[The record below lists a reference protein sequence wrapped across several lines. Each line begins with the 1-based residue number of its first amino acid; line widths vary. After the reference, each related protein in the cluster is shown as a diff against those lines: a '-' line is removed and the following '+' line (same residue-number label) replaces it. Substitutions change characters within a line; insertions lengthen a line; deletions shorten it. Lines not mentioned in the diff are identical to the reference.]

1 MVYFLLEVKMKD
13 KSLLSELR
21 LRFNLTQREVAERL
35 GCTQAEVSRIEK
47 GVRRLR
53 TETLSN
59 IAKAFN
65 MPVDELV
72 RMQLGEANQ
81 SLNTNKGIPLIG
93 KTTIDQRVSLKDKTP
108 RRYSKWD
115 NDGNYYFVKVPG
127 MCSYPRIKPN
137 EFVLIEKNSS
147 YGEGEEIVIEYAE
160 QNDNLIAFGI
170 FDKVDNDNIYI
181 KRMNEDKSTYENPN
195 NFITEIKKNVVIEVY
210 VIKAIFKHI

>member
-1 MVYFLLEVKMKD
+1 MKD

-81 SLNTNKGIPLIG
+81 SLNTKKGIPLIG
-93 KTTIDQRVSLKDKTP
+93 KTTLDQRLSVKDKTP
-108 RRYSKWD
+108 RFISKWQSD
-115 NDGNYYFVKVPG
+115 DGEFYFLKDPG
-127 MCSYPRIKPN
+127 YCAVPRIQPN
-137 EFVLIEKNSS
+137 EYILMQKNVS
-147 YGEGEEIVIEYAE
+147 YGKGDEVVIEFVE
-160 QNDNLIAFGI
+160 ENDNLVTIGI
-170 FDKVDNDNIYI
+170 FDSVDEEFIHI
-181 KRMNEDKSTYENPN
+181 KRINEDIESYN
-195 NFITEIKKNVVIEVY
+195 NKANYITKLKKELVVDIYTIKG
-210 VIKAIFKHI
+210 IFKNI

>member
-1 MVYFLLEVKMKD
+1 MKD

-21 LRFNLTQREVAERL
+21 LRFNLTQREVAKRL

-65 MPVDELV
+65 MPVDDLV

-81 SLNTNKGIPLIG
+81 SLNTKKGIPLIG
-93 KTTIDQRVSLKDKTP
+93 KTTIDQRVSVKDKTP

-115 NDGNYYFVKVPG
+115 NDGDYYFVKVPG
-127 MCSYPRIKPN
+127 MCAYPRVKPN
-137 EFVLIEKNSS
+137 EFILMEKNSS
-147 YGEGEEIVIEYAE
+147 YGEGEEVVIEYVE
-160 QNDNLIAFGI
+160 QNDNLITIGI
-170 FDKVDNDNIYI
+170 VEKFDNENCYLKRINENIDLYNNKENYVTTLKKEIIVDI
-181 KRMNEDKSTYENPN
+181 
-195 NFITEIKKNVVIEVY
+195 Y
-210 VIKAIFKHI
+210 VIKGIFKHI

>member
-1 MVYFLLEVKMKD
+1 MKD

-65 MPVDELV
+65 MPVDDLV

-81 SLNTNKGIPLIG
+81 SLNTKKGIPLIG
-93 KTTIDQRVSLKDKTP
+93 KTTIDQRVSVKDKTP

-115 NDGNYYFVKVPG
+115 NDGDYYFVKVPG
-127 MCSYPRIKPN
+127 MCAYPRVKPN
-137 EFVLIEKNSS
+137 EFVLMEKNSS
-147 YGEGEEIVIEYAE
+147 YGEGEEVVIEYVE
-160 QNDNLIAFGI
+160 QNDNLITIGI
-170 FDKVDNDNIYI
+170 VEKFDNENCYLKRINENIDLYNNKESYITSLKKEIIVDI
-181 KRMNEDKSTYENPN
+181 
-195 NFITEIKKNVVIEVY
+195 Y
-210 VIKAIFKHI
+210 VIKGIFKHI

>member
-1 MVYFLLEVKMKD
+1 MKD

-81 SLNTNKGIPLIG
+81 SLNLSRGIPLIG
-93 KTTIDQRVSLKDKTP
+93 KTTIDQRVSVKDKTP

-115 NDGNYYFVKVPG
+115 NDGDYYFIKLPG
-127 MCSYPRIKPN
+127 MSAYPRVKPN
-137 EFVLIEKNSS
+137 EFILIEKNSS
-147 YGEGEEIVIEYAE
+147 YGEGEEVVIEYVE
-160 QNDNLIAFGI
+160 QNDNLITIGI
-170 FDKVDNDNIYI
+170 VEKFDNENCHLKRINENIDSYNNKESYVTTLKKEIIVDI
-181 KRMNEDKSTYENPN
+181 
-195 NFITEIKKNVVIEVY
+195 Y
-210 VIKAIFKHI
+210 VIKGIFKHI

>member
-1 MVYFLLEVKMKD
+1 MKD

-21 LRFNLTQREVAERL
+21 LRFNLTQREVAKRL

-65 MPVDELV
+65 MPVDDLV

-81 SLNTNKGIPLIG
+81 SLNTKKGIPLIG
-93 KTTIDQRVSLKDKTP
+93 KTTIDQRVSVKDKTP

-115 NDGNYYFVKVPG
+115 NDGDYYFVKVPG
-127 MCSYPRIKPN
+127 MCAYPRVKPN
-137 EFVLIEKNSS
+137 EFILMEKNSS
-147 YGEGEEIVIEYAE
+147 YGEGEEVVIEYVE
-160 QNDNLIAFGI
+160 QNDNLITIGI
-170 FDKVDNDNIYI
+170 VEKFDNENCYLKRINENIDLYNNKESYITSLKKEIIVDI
-181 KRMNEDKSTYENPN
+181 
-195 NFITEIKKNVVIEVY
+195 Y
-210 VIKAIFKHI
+210 VIKGIFKHI

>member
-1 MVYFLLEVKMKD
+1 MKD

-21 LRFNLTQREVAERL
+21 LRFNLTQREVAKRL

-65 MPVDELV
+65 MPVDDLV

-81 SLNTNKGIPLIG
+81 SLNTKKGIPLIG
-93 KTTIDQRVSLKDKTP
+93 KTTIDQRVSVKDKTP

-115 NDGNYYFVKVPG
+115 NDGDYYFVKVPG
-127 MCSYPRIKPN
+127 MCAYPRVKPN
-137 EFVLIEKNSS
+137 EFILMEKNSS
-147 YGEGEEIVIEYAE
+147 YGEGEEVVIEYVE
-160 QNDNLIAFGI
+160 QNDNLITIGI
-170 FDKVDNDNIYI
+170 VEKFDNENCYLKRINENIDLYNNKESYITTLKKEIIVDI
-181 KRMNEDKSTYENPN
+181 
-195 NFITEIKKNVVIEVY
+195 Y
-210 VIKAIFKHI
+210 VIKGIFKHI

>member
-1 MVYFLLEVKMKD
+1 MKD

-108 RRYSKWD
+108 RLYSKWD
-115 NDGNYYFVKVPG
+115 NDGNYYFVKIPG
-127 MCSYPRIKPN
+127 MCAYPRIKPN

-147 YGEGEEIVIEYAE
+147 YGEGEEIFIEYAE
-160 QNDNLIAFGI
+160 QNDNLTAFGI
-170 FDKVDNDNIYI
+170 FDKVDNDKIYI
-181 KRMNEDKSTYENPN
+181 KRINKDKSTYQNLQ
-195 NFITEIKKNVVIEVY
+195 NFITEINKDVIIEIY

>member
-1 MVYFLLEVKMKD
+1 MKD

-21 LRFNLTQREVAERL
+21 LRFNLTQSEVAERL

-81 SLNTNKGIPLIG
+81 SLNTKKGIPLIG
-93 KTTIDQRVSLKDKTP
+93 KTTIDQRVSVKDKTP
-108 RRYSKWD
+108 RRYSRWD
-115 NDGNYYFVKVPG
+115 NDGDFYFIKQSG
-127 MCSYPRIKPN
+127 MCCYPRIKPN

-147 YGEGEEIVIEYAE
+147 YGEGEEIVIEYVDKD
-160 QNDNLIAFGI
+160 DNVIIYGI
-170 FDKVDNDNIYI
+170 FDKVDKDNIYI
-181 KRMNEDKSTYENPN
+181 KRINENIELYENKAN
-195 NFITEIKKNVVIEVY
+195 YLTELNKELVVDIY
-210 VIKAIFKHI
+210 VIKAIFKNI

>member
-1 MVYFLLEVKMKD
+1 MKD

-21 LRFNLTQREVAERL
+21 LRFNLTQSEVAERL

-81 SLNTNKGIPLIG
+81 SLNTKKGIPLIG
-93 KTTIDQRVSLKDKTP
+93 KTTIDQRVSVKDKTP

-115 NDGNYYFVKVPG
+115 NDGDYYFIKIAG
-127 MCSYPRIKPN
+127 MCAYPRIKPN

-147 YGEGEEIVIEYAE
+147 YGEGEEIVIEYVDKD
-160 QNDNLIAFGI
+160 DNVIIYGI
-170 FDKVDNDNIYI
+170 FDKVDKDNIYI
-181 KRMNEDKSTYENPN
+181 KRINENIELYENKAN
-195 NFITEIKKNVVIEVY
+195 YLTELNKELVVDIY
-210 VIKAIFKHI
+210 VIKAIFKNI

>member
-1 MVYFLLEVKMKD
+1 MKD

-65 MPVDELV
+65 MPVDDLV

-81 SLNTNKGIPLIG
+81 SLNTKKGIPLIG
-93 KTTIDQRVSLKDKTP
+93 KTTIDQRVSVKDKTP

-115 NDGNYYFVKVPG
+115 NDGDYYFVKVPG
-127 MCSYPRIKPN
+127 MCAYPRVKPN
-137 EFVLIEKNSS
+137 EFILMEKNSS
-147 YGEGEEIVIEYAE
+147 YGEGEEVVIEYVE
-160 QNDNLIAFGI
+160 QNDNLITIGI
-170 FDKVDNDNIYI
+170 VEKFDNENCYLKRINENIDLYNNKESYITSLKKEIIVDI
-181 KRMNEDKSTYENPN
+181 
-195 NFITEIKKNVVIEVY
+195 Y
-210 VIKAIFKHI
+210 VIKGIFKHI

>member
-1 MVYFLLEVKMKD
+1 MKD

-81 SLNTNKGIPLIG
+81 SLNIKKGIPLIG
-93 KTTIDQRVSLKDKTP
+93 KTTIDQRVSVKDKTP

-115 NDGNYYFVKVPG
+115 NDGDFYFIKLSG
-127 MCSYPRIKPN
+127 MCAYPRVKPN
-137 EFVLIEKNSS
+137 EFILIEKNSS
-147 YGEGEEIVIEYAE
+147 YGEGEEVVIEYVE
-160 QNDNLIAFGI
+160 QNDNLITIGI
-170 FDKVDNDNIYI
+170 VEKLSLI
-181 KRMNEDKSTYENPN
+181 
-195 NFITEIKKNVVIEVY
+195 
-210 VIKAIFKHI
+210 HI